1 MYSLFMSSVSSTIQ
15 WFIDPI
21 PISIPLIDSNDI
33 LNSSYPASTFAFGF
47 GSPAEFL
54 MQLGLYLYLFTCT
67 IKKCV
72 GHYVGH

>member
-15 WFIDPI
+15 WFIDPH
-21 PISIPLIDSNDI
+21 SIPLIDSNAI
-33 LNSSYPASTFAFGF
+33 LNSSHPASTFAFGF

-54 MQLGLYLYLFTCT
+54 MQLGLFLYFFTGT